1 MPTVGHLERF
11 AVGIN
16 TRNVDRAM
24 SEISIDADEL
34 VRLTLDIC
42 NIESP
47 AGKEAEVGA
56 FVFDWMRREGF
67 VRASE
72 IYARVAIDVCGRDK
86 PMHSYQRRPS

>member
-47 AGKEAEVGA
+47 AGEEAEVGA
-56 FVFDWMRREGF
+56 FAFRLDAARRLCACIGNLCT
-67 VRASE
+67 RC
-72 IYARVAIDVCGRDK
+72 D
-86 PMHSYQRRPS
+86 